1 MTQMS
6 EEKVNKMSFDERI
19 DIIILLENKLD
30 SLKREEEDLQN
41 EIDKLQGSLQN

>member
-1 MTQMS
+1 MS